1 MSQFSQNHF
10 NLESFSILKCAYFY
24 LSFRRCILKS
34 NKCSP
39 HHPSS
44 RRLHT
49 HPCIKVCKIQ
59 PRCCNFS
66 TKVLFCL
73 GPSGVREVEMPTL
86 FLVLQQCFSNYCVE
100 DSSSKIKP
108 ALYALQESLCLLQFK
123 FTIGVDL
130 LAVIIINPESDF

>member
-86 FLVLQQCFSNYCVE
+86 FLVLQQCFSNYRVE
-100 DSSSKIKP
+100 DSCSKI
-108 ALYALQESLCLLQFK
+108 LSLHCMHFR
-123 FTIGVDL
+123 
-130 LAVIIINPESDF
+130 NPFVWFSLSLPSEFIFSQ